1 MFLADRNIK
10 GECPV
15 CHAKDQYGDNCEVCG
30 AAYQPTELINPFSV
44 FTGSTPILKPIR
56 SSTSSSCPTRAATSS
71 SRTG

>member
-30 AAYQPTELINPFSV
+30 AA
-44 FTGSTPILKPIR
+44 
-56 SSTSSSCPTRAATSS
+56 TSRPS
-71 SRTG
+71 